1 MRLSR
6 EVACL
11 QLVPYHSYSFNLP
24 RSLTNQLEATAL
36 IRAFVRDEVIP
47 AAHLGERLLVVTRGR
62 GDWSVAEHQNV
73 IIYSGSE
80 TRAAHLSD
88 KTRGGKQMLEFL
100 LSRVAAGL
108 KGNAVYEAI
117 IEGSSHEQRRK

>member
-24 RSLTNQLEATAL
+24 RSLTNRLEATAL

-80 TRAAHLSD
+80 TRQRISPINARRQADVGILAQPRRRRP
-88 KTRGGKQMLEFL
+88 KGK
-100 LSRVAAGL
+100 
-108 KGNAVYEAI
+108 
-117 IEGSSHEQRRK
+117 RRL